1 MDHRSLQRIRK
12 YPPVALHPSS
22 HELKTESVTV
32 CHIQPVVK
40 VSAVKSLEIQQSPGL
55 RRTQSNFQATKVTL
69 QDSPKP
75 EEN

>member
-32 CHIQPVVK
+32 CHIQPEVK
-40 VSAVKSLEIQQSPGL
+40 VSAVEIQQSHGL